1 MKSYIF
7 FIIFIFFSKIFLL
20 QANEIQEN
28 GIEFQAHVFEDTT
41 GYYWPKTN
49 NNNAFIYID
58 DILYHKI
65 LESKDKIEDQASDYL
80 GYFLDKDSEKV
91 YLYGQIDET
100 SETEDFDFDDDD
112 EMYDHEY
119 DESDI

>member
-7 FIIFIFFSKIFLL
+7 FIIFICFSKTFLL

-28 GIEFQAHVFEDTT
+28 GIEFHTYTFEDLI
-41 GYYWPKTN
+41 GYYWPKTDK
-49 NNNAFIYID
+49 NNAFIYID
-58 DILYHKI
+58 DVLYNKI
-65 LESKDKIEDQASDYL
+65 LESKDKIEDQVSDYL

-100 SETEDFDFDDDD
+100 SQTEDFDDDD
-112 EMYDHEY
+112 IDDHEY
-119 DESDI
+119 DEYDM